1 MVVLLVATMFILF
14 VIADAVL
21 ERRQRRAMAH
31 ETATRHAKLREQAPS
46 FVAGYE
52 LPEELH
58 YHKGHTWVHW
68 VAPDEAYVGVD
79 DFGRR
84 LIGQDAQVKAPHRGS
99 WVHQGENAVKL
110 NRGGETVDLVSP
122 LTGEIVGI
130 NPELHGRSEALHDDA
145 YGKGWLYKIK
155 AADLHTQI
163 RNLFSGS
170 LARCW
175 MEDSRDRFQ
184 RQLMLATGNV
194 IQDGGTPVDDIAAH
208 LSPAQWHELAEEFFS
223 VSSSPKNQ

>member
-31 ETATRHAKLREQAPS
+31 ETALRHAKLREEAPS

-58 YHKGHTWVHW
+58 YHQGHTWVHW
-68 VAPDEAYVGVD
+68 VSPDEAYVGVD

-84 LIGQDAQVKAPHRGS
+84 LIGQDAQIKTPHRGS
-99 WVHQGENAVKL
+99 WLHQGENAVKVD
-110 NRGGETVDLVSP
+110 RGGKVVDLVSP
-122 LTGEIVGI
+122 LSGEIVGV
-130 NPELHGRSEALHDDA
+130 NPDLHGRSEGLHQDN
-145 YGKGWLYKIK
+145 YGRGWLYKIK
-155 AADLHTQI
+155 AADLHSQV

-175 MEDSRDRFQ
+175 MEDTRDRFQ
-184 RQLMLATGNV
+184 RQLMLSTGNV
-194 IQDGGTPVDDIAAH
+194 IQDGGTPVEDMAAQ
-208 LSPAQWHELAEEFFS
+208 LSPAEWNELATEFFTIRGNS
-223 VSSSPKNQ
+223 KND

>member
-21 ERRQRRAMAH
+21 DRRQRRVMAH
-31 ETATRHAKLREQAPS
+31 ETATRHAKLREEAPS

-58 YHKGHTWVHW
+58 YHQGHTWVHW

-84 LIGQDAQVKAPHRGS
+84 LIGQDAQLKAPHRGS
-99 WVHQGENAVKL
+99 WVRQGENAVKL
-110 NRGGETVDLVSP
+110 DRGGNAVNLVSP
-122 LTGEIVGI
+122 LTGEVVGV
-130 NPELHGRSEALHDDA
+130 NPELHGRSETLHKDT
-145 YGKGWLYKIK
+145 YGQGWLYKVK

-184 RQLMLATGNV
+184 RQLMLSTGNV
-194 IQDGGTPVDDIAAH
+194 MQDGGTPVDDIAAH

-223 VSSSPKNQ
+223 VSSTPKNN